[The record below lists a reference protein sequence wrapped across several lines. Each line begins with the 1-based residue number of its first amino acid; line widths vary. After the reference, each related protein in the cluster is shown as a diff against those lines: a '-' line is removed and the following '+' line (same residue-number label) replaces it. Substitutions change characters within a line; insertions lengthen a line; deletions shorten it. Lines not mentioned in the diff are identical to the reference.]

1 MRSILPKLFALSI
14 LLLPGAPVVV
24 AAEGPVPKSK
34 DGIPYPP
41 LVDFNNDILPLF
53 ERSCVQCHG
62 PHKASGGLQLTS
74 GAKLME
80 GGFSGMPIIENNGD
94 ASYLIR
100 RLRGL
105 DDEDRMPLDGKAFSD
120 TEIDTVWRWVKQGAR
135 VPKANASFEPK
146 PAGIA
151 RLTNLQYHNSLRS
164 LLGDKV
170 PLPQDL
176 EPDMIISGSAVVGA
190 ARVGTSRAA
199 TEKFSRA
206 AFDLAGWAIRDAG
219 FQAKW
224 MACLAAK
231 PKAGKKPKTLP
242 WSDAAEDC
250 TDQFVS
256 RFGRRAWRRPLLQ
269 DERVGLVYLAA
280 ESANR
285 SQNAA
290 HGLKAA
296 LAAMLQSPNF
306 LYRIELGEDLPE
318 HQGWRRLN
326 DFEVATR
333 LSYFLAGTLPDEE
346 LLDAAASG
354 KLATLEGLDVHAERL
369 LAMPQARETVR
380 DFFAEFFKLDG
391 LQRTVRSRKGFT
403 GDAGKIAGYL
413 KAETLRVIDSVLF
426 EGDNDF
432 REIFQTDFTFVNQ
445 TLAKHYGFQVEIGGD
460 DQFFRVKLPTESSRR
475 GVLSHASFLSRNS
488 GRTSSSPTLRGKFIR
503 EQLLCQAVPPPPP
516 NVSNVLPEHPEDG
529 KPRTTRMR
537 LDSHREIVA
546 CRACHKAMDPLGMA
560 FEHFDAVGIY
570 RDTENGLTIDASGDL
585 DGESFKDA
593 AELGKLLRHSPRVGT
608 CMVRNLFR
616 FALGTLEG
624 DGDDELITE
633 FAGTLEKSGYR
644 FKSLLLAVAA
654 SKGFRLLSVP
664 E

>member
-1 MRSILPKLFALSI
+1 MRGMTPNLLAVS
-14 LLLPGAPVVV
+14 LLLLAAAPV
-24 AAEGPVPKSK
+24 AGAEEKPVPRSK

-41 LVDFNNDILPLF
+41 LVDFNNDVLPLF

-105 DDEDRMPLDGKAFSD
+105 DDEDRMPLDGKAFTE
-120 TEIDTVWRWVKQGAR
+120 TEIDTVWRWIKQGAR
-135 VPKANASFEPK
+135 VPKANTSFEPK

-164 LLGDKV
+164 LFGDKV

-190 ARVGTSRAA
+190 ARVGTSRGA
-199 TEKFSRA
+199 TEKYSRA
-206 AFDLAGWAIRDAG
+206 AFDLAAWAVRDAD
-219 FQAKW
+219 FQSKW
-224 MACLAAK
+224 MGCLGAK
-231 PKAGKKPKTLP
+231 PGARKVAATP
-242 WSDAAEDC
+242 WSDAAEKC
-250 TDQFVS
+250 TDQLVS
-256 RFGRRAWRRPLLQ
+256 RFGRRAWRRPLTQ
-269 DERVGLVYLAA
+269 DERIGLVYLAA

-285 SQNAA
+285 QQNATR
-290 HGLKAA
+290 GMQAA

-306 LYRIELGEDLPE
+306 LYRIEIGEDLPE
-318 HQGWRRLN
+318 HHGWRRLN

-333 LSYFLAGTLPDEE
+333 LSYFLAGTLPDEA
-346 LLDAAASG
+346 LLDAAAAG
-354 KLATLEGLDVHAERL
+354 KLSTLEGLDEHAERL
-369 LAMPQARETVR
+369 LATPQARATVR

-403 GDAGKIAGYL
+403 GDAGKIAEYL
-413 KAETLRVIDSVLF
+413 KTETLRVIDHVLF

-432 REIFQTDFTFVNQ
+432 REIFETDFTFVNQ

-460 DQFFRVKLPTESSRR
+460 DQFFRVKLPAESSRR

-516 NVSNVLPEHPEDG
+516 NVSNVLPEHAEDG
-529 KPRTTRMR
+529 KAQTTRMR
-537 LDSHREIVA
+537 LDVHREVVA

-560 FEHFDAVGIY
+560 FEHFDAVGVY
-570 RDTENGLTIDASGDL
+570 RNTENGLTIDASGDL

>member
-1 MRSILPKLFALSI
+1 MRRIVPTLFALS
-14 LLLPGAPVVV
+14 LLLLGGGPAVS
-24 AAEGPVPKSK
+24 AAEPAIPKGP
-34 DGIPYPP
+34 DGVPYPP
-41 LVDFNNDILPLF
+41 LVDFNNDVLPLF
-53 ERSCVQCHG
+53 ERACVQCHG

-105 DDEDRMPLDGKAFSD
+105 DDEDRMPLDGKAFTE

-135 VPKANASFEPK
+135 VPKANTSFEPK

-151 RLTNLQYHNSLRS
+151 RLTNLQYHNSLSS

-206 AFDLAGWAIRDAG
+206 AFDLAAWAIRDAA

-224 MACLAAK
+224 MGCLGAK
-231 PKAGKKPKTLP
+231 PKAGKKPATLR

-285 SQNAA
+285 NQNAA

-306 LYRIELGEDLPE
+306 LYRIEIGEDLPE
-318 HQGWRRLN
+318 HRGWRRLN

-369 LAMPQARETVR
+369 LALPQARETVR
-380 DFFAEFFKLDG
+380 DFFSEFFKLDG

-460 DQFFRVKLPTESSRR
+460 DQFLRVKLPTDSSRR

-516 NVSNVLPEHPEDG
+516 NVSNVLPEHAEDG
-529 KPRTTRMR
+529 KP
-537 LDSHREIVA
+537 
-546 CRACHKAMDPLGMA
+546 
-560 FEHFDAVGIY
+560 
-570 RDTENGLTIDASGDL
+570 
-585 DGESFKDA
+585 
-593 AELGKLLRHSPRVGT
+593 
-608 CMVRNLFR
+608 
-616 FALGTLEG
+616 
-624 DGDDELITE
+624 
-633 FAGTLEKSGYR
+633 
-644 FKSLLLAVAA
+644 
-654 SKGFRLLSVP
+654 
-664 E
+664 